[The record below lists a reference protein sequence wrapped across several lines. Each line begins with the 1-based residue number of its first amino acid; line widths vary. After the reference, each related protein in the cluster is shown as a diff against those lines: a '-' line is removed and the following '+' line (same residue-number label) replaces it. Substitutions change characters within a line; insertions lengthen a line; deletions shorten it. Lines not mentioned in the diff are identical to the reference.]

1 MAIQTMQTVL
11 VQPRSMRHPP
21 LQRHARTGWCWLNR
35 AMALVI
41 APLVLGGCAEL
52 MDFRADIA
60 RLRSDLHT
68 NTETLSQLAARVNE
82 LERRQV
88 ATDNTVRQTQ
98 QELTQAVEVLLKK
111 ALVTENRLTT
121 ITSDRSQSKS
131 PEKSDR
137 LARQQPSE
145 ARSAA
150 RGGEDSPQGGKHLS
164 LGMTQEDVRRTLG
177 DPVSIENTGS
187 YIFWQYSQ
195 MNNQKYVLFD
205 KVTRQVWGW
214 RGL

>member
-1 MAIQTMQTVL
+1 MAIRTKQTILANPWRVHH
-11 VQPRSMRHPP
+11 HPLGRVVSP
-21 LQRHARTGWCWLNR
+21 AWRWLTR

-41 APLVLGGCAEL
+41 APLVLGSCAEL
-52 MDFRADIA
+52 RPFRADIA
-60 RLRSDLHT
+60 QLRSDLHT
-68 NTETLSQLAARVNE
+68 NAEILSQLAARVDE

-88 ATDNTVRQTQ
+88 ATDSTVRQTQ

-111 ALVTENRLTT
+111 ALVMESRLTT
-121 ITSDRSQSKS
+121 IKSDRNQSKS
-131 PEKSDR
+131 TEKSDR

-145 ARSAA
+145 AKSTAPD
-150 RGGEDSPQGGKHLS
+150 GQGSPQGGKHLS